1 MRKIKRKVQQKERLD
16 LYSLFRMDMKDT
28 MKNVLNKMINKK

>member
-1 MRKIKRKVQQKERLD
+1 MRKIKRKKKQKERLD